1 MIGWITSCFISH
13 SRFISNPFGL
23 DGHLISEKIVFEI
36 LKITPK
42 SSNKTSIK
50 LDEILRNRRH
60 KKIVENIIKKKR
72 GRRGTTLESP
82 KYQYSSLADGQ
93 NNKIENEQL
102 RRTWTARWDRWLATR
117 RRIWREAATF
127 RPTNPPSTCF
137 FFIFTVPTTLERPSA
152 SGTEYRNLRIQ
163 FSFFFFSKIIKSGE
177 ESTWPQWTFWTIFY
191 FFQ

>member
-72 GRRGTTLESP
+72 RRGAQPLNP
-82 KYQYSSLADGQ
+82 Q
-93 NNKIENEQL
+93 NISTPLWRTNKIIKQKMSNCDVRGRPGGTGDWRLVDEFDEK
-102 RRTWTARWDRWLATR
+102 RRLSGPPIR
-117 RRIWREAATF
+117 RRHV
-127 RPTNPPSTCF
+127 F
-137 FFIFTVPTTLERPSA
+137 FLFLLFPLLQSVR
-152 SGTEYRNLRIQ
+152 LRQAPNIEIYGSN
-163 FSFFFFSKIIKSGE
+163 FLFFFSKIIKSGE
-177 ESTWPQWTFWTIFY
+177 ESTWPQGTFWTIF
-191 FFQ
+191 FFF